1 VTAPTDP
8 PAEEPFRSGLSAEE
22 VASLRG
28 LLLALGATDDEAD
41 AAIASGQGGA
51 LALDLTLRAAPPRS
65 LDDAAAELDVD
76 RDEFVRYWHALGFG
90 AATVGGG
97 GVPADVLAALPLVT
111 GAVAEW
117 LGEETSL
124 GLARV
129 IGATS
134 GRIAEALV
142 DAFRIDYEVPQLTS
156 GTSYT
161 QVVQTYLDITRESLP
176 AFDALLT
183 AVLRAHLVRVAAGHW
198 APDAD
203 RQAARRDLF
212 VGFVDLVG
220 YTALS
225 RTLST
230 GELSRLLRSFEDVVI
245 AAVSTRNGRLVK
257 LIGDGAMFVTDT
269 AADGCLIAL
278 DLLDRLAAVETL
290 PPARIGADCGAVLSL
305 AGDYFGDVVN
315 RAARLVALALPGT
328 VVVSDQVAA
337 ALADAPAHGLVA
349 DRLPDQALKGF
360 RAPAASYRIVRPES
374 AP

>member
-1 VTAPTDP
+1 VTEPTGQP
-8 PAEEPFRSGLSAEE
+8 GLEDSRGGSAVDE
-22 VASLRG
+22 VAALRA
-28 LLLALGATDDEAD
+28 LLLSLGAAPEEAD
-41 AAIASGQGGA
+41 AAIGSGQGGA
-51 LALDLTLRAAPPRS
+51 LALDLTLRAAPPRT
-65 LDDAAAELDVD
+65 LDEAAAEIGID

-90 AATVGGG
+90 ELTLAGG
-97 GVPADVLAALPLVT
+97 GVPADVLTALPLVT
-111 GAVAEW
+111 NAVSEW
-117 LGEETSL
+117 LGDETAL

-176 AFDALLT
+176 AFEALLS
-183 AVLRAHLVRVAAGHW
+183 AVMRAHLVRVAAGHW
-198 APDAD
+198 APDAEQ
-203 RQAARRDLF
+203 QAARRDLF

-230 GELSRLLRSFEDVVI
+230 GELSKLLRRFEDVVT

-257 LIGDGAMFVTDT
+257 LIGDGAMFVTEG
-269 AADGCLIAL
+269 AADGCLIGL
-278 DLLDRLAAVETL
+278 DLLDRLAAVESL
-290 PPARIGADCGAVLSL
+290 PPARIGADCGGVLSL

-328 VVVSDQVAA
+328 VVVSDLVAA
-337 ALADAPAHGLVA
+337 ALADGPASGLVA

-360 RAPAASYRIVRPES
+360 RAPAASYRIVRPDF
-374 AP
+374 PT